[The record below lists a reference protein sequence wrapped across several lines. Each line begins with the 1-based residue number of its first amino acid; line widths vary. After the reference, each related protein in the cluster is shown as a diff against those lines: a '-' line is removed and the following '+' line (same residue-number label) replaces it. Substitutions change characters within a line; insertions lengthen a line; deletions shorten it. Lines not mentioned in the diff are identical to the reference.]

1 PQTDVWQFAK
11 LPPTSADGTGR
22 NEACET
28 HSLSPGVTGN
38 VLGQET
44 PMSIHPQP
52 QQLQDLA
59 ASTDRGPI
67 LMLNLLRFK
76 ADADGIDEGVTGAE
90 AYARYS
96 VATEPFLRAVGG
108 RLFRPRRAALSVP
121 AQERPLASGTSSL
134 ESLGAGASESARGR
148 LNGSSPP

>member
-76 ADADGIDEGVTGAE
+76 PQADGIDEGVTGAE

-96 VATEPFLRAVGG
+96 VAAEPFLQGVGG
-108 RLFRPRRAALSVP
+108 RLLIAVQPQQSVIGPAESEWDLALLVEYPSRAKF
-121 AQERPLASGTSSL
+121 L
-134 ESLGAGASESARGR
+134 EMATNEEYLK
-148 LNGSSPP
+148 